1 MIALKD
7 IKESMI
13 TRKGKKNLDIDMD
26 MFREKQGNNLCDSI
40 L

>member
-26 MFREKQGNNLCDSI
+26 MLREKQGNKLCDSI
-40 L
+40 I